1 MVKRLGEVNI
11 DKHHPLPDIVTSN
24 KKMRRDCHS
33 SRCWV
38 VCFGMD
44 LRPSDRCHDSGH
56 MVLWFLFFLRFVKGF
71 LEIWKESTNFRFA
84 SCLTFFWVRY
94 VDAIGRNDVGH
105 LRKRF
110 RIFSKLPEAFRKKQP
125 IRRFGAIDKYP
136 VSYLFE
142 VPLGLCLSKV
152 FPRYQECAHFQ
163 YQRSKI
169 MFSHCLI
176 ALRLGRA
183 RCLTSRWRGPLR
195 HTS

>member
-11 DKHHPLPDIVTSN
+11 DEHHPLPDIVPSN

-33 SRCWV
+33 TRCWV

-44 LRPSDRCHDSGH
+44 LRPSDGCHDSGH
-56 MVLWFLFFLRFVKGF
+56 MVLWFLFFLRFVKGV

-110 RIFSKLPEAFRKKQP
+110 KIYSNLLEAFRKNNQYVGLEQSKG
-125 IRRFGAIDKYP
+125 ILF
-136 VSYLFE
+136 LFE
-142 VPLGLCLSKV
+142 VPLGLCLS
-152 FPRYQECAHFQ
+152 
-163 YQRSKI
+163 
-169 MFSHCLI
+169 
-176 ALRLGRA
+176 
-183 RCLTSRWRGPLR
+183 
-195 HTS
+195 